1 MSEEIL
7 TETVTYQSG
16 DPIRTR
22 IVSDP
27 PRVKVKTVVLDG
39 GFTVTIEPDA
49 LDDWEFLELIEADK
63 FASAIKHLLGADQL
77 TAVKEHVRDAET
89 GRVRATA
96 MSDVLKEIMEK
107 VSPNS

>member
-1 MSEEIL
+1 MAAKTVRVTS
-7 TETVTYQSG
+7 ETVT
-16 DPIRTR
+16 
-22 IVSDP
+22 
-27 PRVKVKTVVLDG
+27 LEDG
-39 GFTVTIEPDA
+39 LTVTIEPDA

-63 FASAIKHLLGADQL
+63 FASAIKHLLGAEQL

-96 MSDVLKEIMEK
+96 ISDVLKEIMGK